1 MLKNEKY
8 IGKFIFN
15 RKLEKDVSGKRSP
28 TVKPEE
34 EWIVVPDGLPAI
46 IDVETFNKAQAKMV
60 YNKKNSGQ
68 FKTREV
74 YLLSGLVECGEC
86 GSSMYGN
93 TRMCGRNKSNYSSYR
108 CSSRA
113 NHQGCVNKEVRRD
126 YIDNYVLDELYRR
139 LFSDMSIRKLA
150 AMLSGYNQKKS
161 AESSGELTKAN
172 AELEETTRKISSIV
186 QLVTESGISIET
198 VKDELRRQEDRKRF
212 IEGYI
217 QELGMKNRVA
227 AISEEAVLE
236 LLNCSKDFV
245 RTRNIP
251 ECRNFINSYIEKV
264 VVFGDRVEVFF
275 QGACA

>member
-1 MLKNEKY
+1 
-8 IGKFIFN
+8 
-15 RKLEKDVSGKRSP
+15 VSGKRSP